1 MKKPLIKLLIFA
13 AVTIAVTALLGQTLG
28 SLAFASGTRYRA
40 HFSDVTGLLEGD
52 DVRIAGVKV
61 GQVTGIRLV
70 DSTVAEVTFRV
81 DDAIPLATTV
91 QAKIRYRNLVGQRYV
106 ALTEGPGTG
115 NRLRGDGLIPI
126 AQTASALD
134 LTVLFNG
141 FQPLFNALSPG
152 DINKLSYQIVQVLQ
166 GESGTMASL
175 IQRIASLTAVL
186 AERDLAIGRIVGNL
200 NAVLSTLD
208 EHDAQLNT
216 AIRQLQAFVS
226 GLAGDRAAIG
236 SALASIG
243 ALSNATANLLRD
255 VRPSLAADLDLLGRL
270 SANLNANSAV
280 IGNTLDNLPDRLDA
294 LSTTMSGGTWM
305 KFYACE
311 LTGPLPVDRSHD
323 AQCGQR

>member
-1 MKKPLIKLLIFA
+1 VIRPLVKLAVFA
-13 AVTIAVTALLGQTLG
+13 AITLAMTAILAQTLG

-52 DVRIAGVKV
+52 DVRIAGVRV

-81 DDAIPLATTV
+81 DDSIPLATTV

-106 ALTEGPGTG
+106 ALAEGPGAG
-115 NRLRGDGLIPI
+115 DRLRGDGLIPI
-126 AQTASALD
+126 AQTAPALD

-141 FQPLFNALSPG
+141 FQPLFNALSPA

-175 IQRIASLTAVL
+175 IARIASLTAVL
-186 AERDLAIGRIVGNL
+186 AERDAAIGRIVSNL

-208 EHDAQLNT
+208 DHDAQLDT

-236 SALASIG
+236 SALVNIG
-243 ALSNATANLLRD
+243 ALSSATANLLRD
-255 VRPSLAADLDLLGRL
+255 MRPSLAADIDLLGRL
-270 SANLNANSAV
+270 SANLNANSTI
-280 IGNTLDNLPDRLDA
+280 IGNTLDNLPGRLDA
-294 LSTTMSGGTWM
+294 LGTTMSGGTWM

-311 LTGPLPVDRSHD
+311 LTGPLPVNRNNDP
-323 AQCGQR
+323 QCRQ